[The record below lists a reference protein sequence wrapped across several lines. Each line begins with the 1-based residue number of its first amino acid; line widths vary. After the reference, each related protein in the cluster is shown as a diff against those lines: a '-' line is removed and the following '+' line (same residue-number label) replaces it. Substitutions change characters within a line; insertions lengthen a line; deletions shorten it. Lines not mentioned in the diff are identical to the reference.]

1 MIFQTLKNIHSSLS
15 KLAPIGVLMLFFIG
29 NIQTSKAD
37 HVMGADMTYRCMGN
51 DKYKIIVKFYRDCR
65 GAGAPASWSSL
76 YWYAGNNGSMNTST
90 YSLAL
95 SFVGIKDI
103 TPRCSTANSPCKPT
117 NTSYTGEGVE
127 EHTYEATVD
136 LTKSPFNSS
145 AVGLGTTNC
154 ELTFAYNQC
163 CRNAAITTGATW
175 ADFWTTATLNICNL
189 RKMANK
195 CNNSPSLT
203 NVPIAYAC
211 CNESYYFN
219 NGALD
224 TLDFD
229 SLSYKMTPALKAV
242 PSTSVP
248 YTSPF
253 TYLYP
258 LTPFCV
264 PPTTIKCTPNPNAN
278 PPRGFFLD
286 TTNGDLVF
294 TPVKCDE
301 VAVLVERMTD
311 WRKDTAGVWRW
322 VGRTHRDLQ
331 IVVKDNCG
339 YNHPP
344 KISGSSNNKVC
355 EGNEI
360 CFTIDGTDETFSPN
374 QTIPDTV
381 QMTWNGGI
389 AGATF
394 TIKDKKKRE
403 KQAEFCWK
411 TQIGQASD
419 VAYSFTVTATDDHCP
434 TPSQA
439 IKGFR
444 VKVNP
449 KAADD
454 RKYTAV
460 QYSVLKGYK
469 GASLSPNFL
478 KCGRF
483 AMTAVLPLSFK
494 GNATYQWSVRD
505 SLAKKEFYFSSK
517 KSDTIT
523 FKKGGKYI
531 IVHTVN
537 NSYNCPTI
545 YRDTII
551 VPEPPT
557 VVMANKDTFAC
568 FATTLNIKPKVLYAK
583 PVYKFSWSRLSY
595 DTALKIFKNEVHLPQ
610 DTLDN
615 LSIPN
620 VNRDSAIRI
629 KVIDGDGCVFYDT
642 MAIYVKPLPVI
653 GLGPDKRICTYETA
667 TFDAQNN
674 DTVKYLWN
682 SGDTT
687 QKITKHVKGDYIVK
701 VTDKTYKCMMLDTVT
716 LFVNDT
722 VTAIAGPD
730 VTICNLNSVLLSAQ
744 HKPNNLTGNYTWKDI
759 SKNTILGNN
768 MGYTVSPKNTN
779 TPGGSAQYF
788 SYSLY
793 TTVKQSNYTCEDYD
807 TMVVKVNT
815 LPFVKWDPKPLKAQ
829 CFAYGDLELN
839 SFFNRG
845 KVASVRIWSGQR
857 YLKDIY
863 VDSITP
869 IRHMFK
875 SSKLNNAQLQNGKS
889 YSANIYGWF
898 KDTNGCINVDSVVQK
913 INGNPILALTNKVY
927 CQDKGDAFMD
937 SSVLK
942 PKTKAGVNFQWTNL
956 TVPNGV
962 DSAKVLINNNPLGT
976 PDWHF
981 LFGNVTEDFYMGDYS
996 FKLCIEDI
1004 LTKCKSCDTTKIKVI
1019 GEPTIKIISPNPL
1032 CINWDTIDLYDNV
1045 QVNGLKGSDG
1055 DGGTFKIVEFDYS
1068 KSGPM
1073 IGKALPLGHLFPP
1086 SFGKG
1091 NYKILYSNNG
1101 TGCLKEDSFYIT
1113 VNDTPDAVLLSPVTL
1128 CSSGQPL
1135 DLTTRLDVNKSK
1147 PAGANQTWIGANL
1160 SGTKY
1165 TPLTTK
1171 SANIEGPNKFILA
1184 YTDNNGCADT
1194 ETYNVFVRT
1203 QPEINIPQK
1212 PLDACEGAP
1221 LSISAVSK
1229 FSNNT
1234 VFWTKLSGS
1243 DGTIDNVNAEN
1254 IKYSNGPNDAIKKE
1268 ANLLVT
1274 TVPLANDVCP
1284 PVSDS
1289 IKLIYYLFPK
1299 LNPIDNFK
1307 GCVPLITNWNVTET
1321 KGINAADLAYQ
1332 WIFGNGDSSKLA
1344 SPTNIVY
1351 SIQNKYSV
1359 SVVVTNTKGNCKD
1372 TSIGSA
1378 EAYPIPDA
1386 KFNTDPK
1393 YHTTVALPKFIMYNQ
1408 STVAQN
1414 PFNPTMGYQWDFGTT
1429 KPDTSMMKSPR
1440 FAYSRDTGKYLI
1452 KLLVTT
1458 NHGCWDTASQWVHI
1472 GPDIIVFVPDV
1483 FTPNLDGPRE
1493 NETFF
1498 PVATNYKS
1506 IKMNIYNRWGEK
1518 IFETDNIN
1526 KGWDGNF
1533 KNEPCMQDVYVY
1545 HIVVTSYEDIEYY
1558 YDGTLT
1564 LIR

>member
-1 MIFQTLKNIHSSLS
+1 MIFQSINWVQQKLIKALS
-15 KLAPIGVLMLFFIG
+15 MGVLMLFFMG
-29 NIQTSKAD
+29 CFNQAKAD
-37 HVMGADMTYRCMGN
+37 HVMGADMTYRCLGN

-76 YWYAGNNGSMNTST
+76 YWYAGNNGGINTAT
-90 YSLAL
+90 YSLGL
-95 SFVGIKDI
+95 TFVSIRDI

-127 EHTYEATVD
+127 EHTYETTVD
-136 LTKSPFNSS
+136 LTKAPFSNSS
-145 AVGLGTTNC
+145 IGLGSTNC

-189 RKMANK
+189 RKMSNK
-195 CNNSPSLT
+195 CNNSPTLT

-211 CNESYYFN
+211 CNEPYYFN

-229 SLSYKMTPALKAV
+229 SLSYKMAPALKGV
-242 PSTSVP
+242 PSSSVP

-258 LTPFCV
+258 ITPFCV
-264 PPTTIKCTPNPNAN
+264 PPTSIKCTPNPSVN
-278 PPRGFFLD
+278 PPRGFYLD
-286 TTNGDLVF
+286 TANGDLVF

-322 VGRTHRDLQ
+322 VGKTHRDLQ

-344 KISGSSNNKVC
+344 KISGPNNSKVC

-360 CFTIDGTDETFSPN
+360 CFNIDGTDETFTPN
-374 QTIPDTV
+374 QTVPDTV

-394 TIKDKKKRE
+394 KIKDKKKRE

-434 TPSQA
+434 TPSQS

-444 VKVNP
+444 IKVNP
-449 KAADD
+449 KASDD
-454 RKYTAV
+454 RKYNAV
-460 QYSVLKGYK
+460 QYSSLKGYK
-469 GASLSPNFL
+469 GATLSPNYM

-483 AMTAVLPLSFK
+483 AMTAIPPASYKGTLS
-494 GNATYQWSVRD
+494 YQWSVRD
-505 SLAKKEFYFSSK
+505 SVAKKEFFFSAK
-517 KSDTIT
+517 KSDTMT
-523 FKKGGKYI
+523 FKMGGKYI

-537 NSYNCPTI
+537 NSFNCPTI

-551 VPEPPT
+551 VPNPPT

-568 FATTLNIKPKVLYAK
+568 KGTTINILPKVLNAK
-583 PVYKFSWSRLSY
+583 PTYKFSWSRLMV
-595 DTALKIFKNEVHLPQ
+595 DTATKGFKNESRFPQ

-620 VNRDSAIRI
+620 INRDSAIRI
-629 KVIDGDGCVFYDT
+629 KVTDGDGCIFYDT
-642 MAIYVKPLPVI
+642 MTIFVKPLPVI

-687 QKITKHVKGDYIVK
+687 QKITKNVKGDYIVK
-701 VTDKTYKCMMLDTVT
+701 VTEKRFKCIMLDTVA

-722 VTAIAGPD
+722 VTAISGPD
-730 VTICNLNSVLLSAQ
+730 LTICNLSSSLLSAQ
-744 HKPNNLTGNYTWKDI
+744 HKPIAQTGSYIWKDI
-759 SKNTILGNN
+759 TKNTVLGSN
-768 MGYTVSPKNTN
+768 MGYTVTPKNTN
-779 TPGGSAQYF
+779 SAGGSAQLF
-788 SYSLY
+788 TYSLY
-793 TTVKQSNYTCEDYD
+793 VSVKQSNYTCEDYD
-807 TMVVKVNT
+807 TMVIKVNT

-845 KVASVRIWSGQR
+845 KVSGVRIWSGKRLQP
-857 YLKDIY
+857 DIY
-863 VDSITP
+863 VDSVTP
-869 IRHMFK
+869 VRHMFK
-875 SSKLNNAQLQNGKS
+875 TTKLNNSQLQNGKS
-889 YSANIYGWF
+889 YNANIYGWF
-898 KDTNGCINVDSVVQK
+898 KDTNGCINVDSVTQR
-913 INGNPILALTNKVY
+913 INGNPILELTNKIY
-927 CQDKGDAFMD
+927 CQDKGDALMD
-937 SSVLK
+937 SSIVK
-942 PKTKAGVNFQWTNL
+942 PKTKAGVNFQWTSMI
-956 TVPNGV
+956 VPNGV

-981 LFGNVTEDFYMGDYS
+981 LFGNVTEDFYMGDYK

-1019 GEPTIKIISPNPL
+1019 GEPTVKIISPNPL

-1045 QVNGLKGSDG
+1045 LVNGVKGKDG
-1055 DGGTFKIVEFDYS
+1055 DGGNFKIIEFDYT
-1068 KSGPM
+1068 KTGPM

-1101 TGCLKEDSFYIT
+1101 TGCIKVDSFYIT
-1113 VNDTPDAVLLSPVTL
+1113 VNDTPDAVLLSILTL
-1128 CSSGQPL
+1128 CSSGPKL
-1135 DLTTRLDVNKSK
+1135 DLTTRLDINKSK
-1147 PAGANQTWIGANL
+1147 PASATQTWTGPNLIGTML
-1160 SGTKY
+1160 
-1165 TPLTTK
+1165 TPVTTK
-1171 SANIEGPNKFILA
+1171 SANIEGPQKFILA

-1221 LSISAVSK
+1221 LNISAVSK
-1229 FSNNT
+1229 FSDNK
-1234 VFWTKLSGS
+1234 VFWSKLSGS
-1243 DGTIDNVNAEN
+1243 DGTIDNINAEN
-1254 IKYSNGPNDAIKKE
+1254 IKYANGANDAIKKE

-1289 IKLIYYLFPK
+1289 IKLIYYLFPN
-1299 LNPIDNFK
+1299 LSPIDNFK
-1307 GCVPLITNWNVTET
+1307 GCVPLLTNWNVTET
-1321 KGINAADLAYQ
+1321 KGINPTDLTYQ
-1332 WIFGNGDSSKLA
+1332 WVFGNGDSSKL
-1344 SPTNIVY
+1344 SNPTNIQY
-1351 SIQNKYSV
+1351 NIQNQYPV
-1359 SVVVTNTKGNCKD
+1359 YVIVTNEKGNCKD
-1372 TSIGSA
+1372 TALGSV
-1378 EAYPIPDA
+1378 EAYPIPNA
-1386 KFNTDPK
+1386 KFYTDPK

-1408 STVAQN
+1408 SSVVQN
-1414 PFNPTMGYQWDFGTT
+1414 PFNPTLSYMWDFGTS
-1429 KPDTSMMKSPR
+1429 KPDTSMMQSPR

-1452 KLLVTT
+1452 RLLVKT
-1458 NHGCWDTASQWVHI
+1458 NHGCFDTASQWIHI

-1483 FTPNLDGPRE
+1483 FTPNEEGPGT
-1493 NETFF
+1493 NETFA
-1498 PVATNYKS
+1498 PVATNFKS
-1506 IKMNIYNRWGEK
+1506 IQMIIYNRWGEK
-1518 IFETDNIN
+1518 IYETSDIN
-1526 KGWDGNF
+1526 KGWDGKS
-1533 KNEPCMQDVYVY
+1533 KNEPCSQDVYVY
-1545 HIVVTSYEDIEYY
+1545 HIVVTSFEDKEYF

-1564 LIR
+1564 LLR